1 MKELTNKNRLF
12 LGFNEFI
19 TIELIIIII
28 SSKLLNQYAV
38 TTFYLLNSFYF
49 VILPLFFHG
58 RTGMMILLKIK
69 LINRFNN
76 PINKKEFI
84 IRILLKLLCFFLIIE
99 IFKMLILKDDIPYYD
114 KKMKIKLVNENE

>member
-12 LGFNEFI
+12 LDFNEFF
-19 TIELIIIII
+19 TIELLIIII

-38 TTFYLLNSFYF
+38 ATFYLLNSFYF
-49 VILPLFFHG
+49 VILPLFFQG

-69 LINRFNN
+69 LINKFNN
-76 PINKKEFI
+76 PINKKEFV
-84 IRILLKLLCFFLIIE
+84 IRTLLKLLCFFLIIE

-114 KKMKIKLVNENE
+114 KKMKIKLINEND